1 MACFFSYFSVT
12 FLVLTLTCSSAN
24 SASQF
29 DALKG
34 SFSIGELGTARFEV
48 KLRLPKSSG
57 SFAPNIGIS
66 YESGAADRLMGP
78 GWAVTGLSQITRCP
92 KTIGQHG
99 TIEGIKLNSPGP
111 FCLDGKLLIAV
122 QGDYG
127 KDGTVYRTEHEAFS
141 RIVSFGS
148 LGNGPEWFSV
158 ETKSGQ
164 ILEFGRSPSARRA
177 LGKPINVLGWGVEIV
192 SDRSK
197 NFYFVEYESS
207 VSEGWQVPKRIVF
220 SGNRNVPVEPSHVIE
235 FSYGPR
241 ANYTKSF
248 VDGEYSLSKH
258 LLQTINTLSDGNR
271 IASYGFSYEPSPI
284 TTSERLIRIDHC
296 AVDGDCLAPLQFSW
310 EARSLELSGPYL
322 VADLPITGGVVD
334 FVACLRGQ
342 FFTPWDIRFN
352 GRSDLVCHTP
362 GPQNTLATYV
372 ATGDISSDTGLPTF
386 GEWRR
391 RSDDSQPE
399 FLTNA
404 SCAGRILA
412 ADVNGDGIPD
422 WVCIRDRTIPI
433 VDAPAD
439 KESQVFVQLGRIESG
454 EPATRSVSYSS
465 WTVWS
470 DVFHHRQETA
480 QDGCATTALIDLDGD
495 GRTDLVCMTADRD
508 AQIVVTVLRSTGSKF
523 EIVQQDPPVDQRIE
537 RSRCL
542 ALLTIDL
549 NADGIA
555 DLVCVARA
563 FDARDEPTA
572 VPDEHISIRFAVNGL
587 YQPPVYLRRPGGFS
601 HSQCSSIRTA
611 DVNGDGASDLVCVRL
626 LEGKRLQLHVAL
638 NNGRTFD
645 PWADWSIAT
654 APFDI
659 TKPEQVTL
667 ADVNADGRYDII
679 LTPEPARIT
688 EPVATLISHGSAFST
703 EAKFLSLKG
712 PDNAPATPDYV
723 FPFPFTGDRAAEL
736 LAISHEGTRI
746 KLYAATGGLRRE
758 IITRIENG
766 VPNFLT
772 HLVRGRLGSD
782 SILRSTTRYWV

>member
-1 MACFFSYFSVT
+1 M
-12 FLVLTLTCSSAN
+12 VLALTCSSAN

-34 SFSIGELGTARFEV
+34 SFSVGELGTARFEV

-57 SFAPNIGIS
+57 SFSPNIGIS

-78 GWAVTGLSQITRCP
+78 SWAVTGLSQITRCP

-164 ILEFGRSPSARRA
+164 ILELGRSPGARRA
-177 LGKPINVLGWGVEIV
+177 LGRPTNVLGWGVEIV

-207 VSEGWQVPKRIVF
+207 VSEGWQVPKRVVF
-220 SGNRNVPVEPSHVIE
+220 SGNRNGPVEPSHVIE

-241 ANYTKSF
+241 GNYTKSF

-258 LLQTINTLSDGNR
+258 LLQAINILSDGNR

-310 EARSLELSGPYL
+310 EAQSLELSGPHL

-334 FVACLRGQ
+334 FVACLRDQ

-372 ATGDISSDTGLPTF
+372 ATGDVSSDTGLPTF

-399 FLTNA
+399 FLTDA
-404 SCAGRILA
+404 SCAGRILP

-422 WVCIRDRTIPI
+422 WVCVRNRTIPI

-439 KESQVFVQLGRIESG
+439 QESQVFVQLGRIESG

-470 DVFHHRQETA
+470 DVFHHPKEPDHRHRRLLRPHRERPRSRRTA
-480 QDGCATTALIDLDGD
+480 EQRDELASFQVIEFHSVPCTARAALQDIELQAISQRASERLYNRLAVDESGRCPNRVLARARHGALDPAGSVSLSRFHLPISDHPKIQSADQLGSVRLGGFHG
-495 GRTDLVCMTADRD
+495 GRTLLQSTLV
-508 AQIVVTVLRSTGSKF
+508 
-523 EIVQQDPPVDQRIE
+523 
-537 RSRCL
+537 
-542 ALLTIDL
+542 
-549 NADGIA
+549 
-555 DLVCVARA
+555 
-563 FDARDEPTA
+563 
-572 VPDEHISIRFAVNGL
+572 
-587 YQPPVYLRRPGGFS
+587 
-601 HSQCSSIRTA
+601 
-611 DVNGDGASDLVCVRL
+611 
-626 LEGKRLQLHVAL
+626 
-638 NNGRTFD
+638 
-645 PWADWSIAT
+645 
-654 APFDI
+654 
-659 TKPEQVTL
+659 
-667 ADVNADGRYDII
+667 
-679 LTPEPARIT
+679 
-688 EPVATLISHGSAFST
+688 
-703 EAKFLSLKG
+703 
-712 PDNAPATPDYV
+712 
-723 FPFPFTGDRAAEL
+723 
-736 LAISHEGTRI
+736 
-746 KLYAATGGLRRE
+746 
-758 IITRIENG
+758 
-766 VPNFLT
+766 
-772 HLVRGRLGSD
+772 
-782 SILRSTTRYWV
+782 